1 MTRSQL
7 LSWSHVHVLL
17 PIRDPLSR
25 DFYAEMRRSERWD
38 VRSSVVNKATSQPWE
53 ASVMTLIGL
62 SMSGIGVSS
71 EPR

>member
-1 MTRSQL
+1 M
-7 LSWSHVHVLL
+7 HVLL

-38 VRSSVVNKATSQPWE
+38 VRSSDLNKASIELWE
-53 ASVMTLIGL
+53 ASAVTLNGL
-62 SMSGIGVSS
+62 AMPGIGVSS

>member
-17 PIRDPLSR
+17 PIRDPLAR
-25 DFYAEMRRSERWD
+25 DSCAEMRRSERWD
-38 VRSSVVNKATSQPWE
+38 VRSSDVNKESIELWE
-53 ASVMTLIGL
+53 ASVVTLNGL
-62 SMSGIGVSS
+62 SMPGIGVSS